1 MQRNLLFFTIS
12 LTLLLSGA
20 CQNNQNTSSEVD
32 RLDYS
37 IFQPDNLVAWCV
49 VPFDSV
55 NRGPESRAAML
66 EDLGFKKFAYD
77 WREQHLPSFPE
88 EVSALNEHGIELTAV
103 WWWID
108 GQGDQLL
115 NEGNQRLLHY
125 LDSLNISCDI
135 WMSFADSFFEGLDDS
150 QKLEKAVEA
159 ISELNQLASR
169 VNCRLMLYNH
179 GAWFGDPRNQVE
191 IIQKSGIK
199 NIGLVY
205 NFHHAH
211 QQVEDFPMLLDM
223 MLPYLNTVNIN
234 GMNKQGPKILTVGA
248 GNLEKE
254 MLKVLAKSG
263 FKGHIGIIGH
273 LEQEDVQLVLARNLK
288 GLQLTISEF

>member
-1 MQRNLLFFTIS
+1 MQENLLFFAVIFN
-12 LTLLLSGA
+12 LFLSAG
-20 CQNNQNTSSEVD
+20 CQNNQTPSTEVD
-32 RLDYS
+32 QGDYS

-66 EDLGFKKFAYD
+66 ENLGFKKFAYD
-77 WREQHLPSFPE
+77 WREQHLSSFPE
-88 EVSALNEHGIELTAV
+88 EVMALKTHGIELTSV

-115 NEGNQRLLHY
+115 NKNNQRLLHY
-125 LDSLNISCDI
+125 LDSLDISTDI
-135 WMSFADSFFEGLDDS
+135 WMSFADNFFEGLDDS
-150 QKLEKAVEA
+150 LKMAKAVEA
-159 ISELNQLASR
+159 IDQLNQLASG
-169 VNCRLMLYNH
+169 VDCRLMLYNH

-191 IIQKSGIK
+191 IIQKSGIE

-211 QQVEDFPMLLDM
+211 EQVEDFPMLLEV

-234 GMNKQGPKILTVGA
+234 GMNKQGLKILTVGA

-254 MLKVLAKSG
+254 MLEVLAKSG
-263 FKGHIGIIGH
+263 FSGHVGIIGH
-273 LEQEDVQLVLARNLK
+273 LENEDVEVVLARNLE
-288 GLQLTISEF
+288 GLQKIISEF